1 MRITASR
8 MRRIIKEEA
17 GRVLREMSGPDDE
30 PDYDAMDVGPVP
42 SSALVKRVVPN
53 EFDLEFAEEFGG
65 GEGEDEDEGTDPR
78 ENPLF
83 RLHGAR
89 DALVARLERER
100 GGRHYR
106 PGDPL
111 DAILTRL
118 DKLIADYEAM
128 PGARRY

>member
-1 MRITASR
+1 MRITESQLR
-8 MRRIIKEEA
+8 KIIREEVETL
-17 GRVLREMSGPDDE
+17 G
-30 PDYDAMDVGPVP
+30 
-42 SSALVKRVVPN
+42 
-53 EFDLEFAEEFGG
+53 
-65 GEGEDEDEGTDPR
+65 EGTDPR

-83 RLHGAR
+83 HLHSVR
-89 DALVARLERER
+89 DALAARLERER